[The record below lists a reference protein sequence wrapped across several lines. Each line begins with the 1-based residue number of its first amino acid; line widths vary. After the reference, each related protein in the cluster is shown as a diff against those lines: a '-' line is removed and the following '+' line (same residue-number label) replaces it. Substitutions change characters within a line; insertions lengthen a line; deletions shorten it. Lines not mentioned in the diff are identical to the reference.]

1 MASMSRSPA
10 SQSAKIAYFSMEIGL
25 HPAMPTYS
33 GGLGILAGDI
43 IRSAADLSIPM
54 VAVTLIHR
62 KGYFYQRLDASGWQR
77 EEPMEWAVDDF
88 LEEMPERTSVTIEG
102 RSIQIRAWKYE
113 ATGVD
118 GYKVPV
124 YFLDTDLPE
133 NSEWD
138 RTLTHFLYGGDQR
151 YRLCQE
157 AILGIGGVRM
167 LRAIDN
173 QSIERFHMNEGHASL
188 LTLELLDEEVRK
200 AGRKS
205 ISHEDIEAVRK
216 KCIFTTH
223 TPVPAGHDQFP
234 LDLVSRV
241 LGRREVY
248 EMKDVF
254 CCEGLL
260 NMTYLALNLSHYIN
274 GVAKKHGEV
283 SRLMFAGYVID
294 AITNGVHAATWVA
307 TPFQE
312 LYDRYIPGWRQDNFS
327 LRSALNITK
336 QEVWKAHTESKKR
349 LIQYVNRQTNVGMDM
364 DFLTVG
370 FARRATA
377 YKRGDLLFR
386 DIERLKS
393 ISLKAGNLQLIYAGK
408 AHPHDQGGKELIR
421 RIFQAKESLKKE
433 IKIAYLENYDI
444 ELGKMM
450 TSGVDLWLNTPQPPL
465 EASGTSGMK
474 AALNGV
480 PSLSILDGWWI
491 EGHIEG
497 VTGWSIEE
505 NGRGT
510 GQGHDLQKDAI
521 SLYNKLEQVIIPL
534 YYNDRDRFIDVMRHS
549 IALNGSF
556 FNTQRMLQQ
565 YVLKAYFL

>member
-1 MASMSRSPA
+1 
-10 SQSAKIAYFSMEIGL
+10 MEIGL

-54 VAVTLIHR
+54 VAVTFIHR

-260 NMTYLALNLSHYIN
+260 NMTYLALNLSHYVN

>member
-1 MASMSRSPA
+1 
-10 SQSAKIAYFSMEIGL
+10 MEIGL

-274 GVAKKHGEV
+274 GVAKKHGEIT
-283 SRLMFAGYVID
+283 RLMFAGYVMMLSLME
-294 AITNGVHAATWVA
+294 
-307 TPFQE
+307 FMR
-312 LYDRYIPGWRQDNFS
+312 LPG
-327 LRSALNITK
+327 
-336 QEVWKAHTESKKR
+336 
-349 LIQYVNRQTNVGMDM
+349 
-364 DFLTVG
+364 
-370 FARRATA
+370 
-377 YKRGDLLFR
+377 
-386 DIERLKS
+386 
-393 ISLKAGNLQLIYAGK
+393 
-408 AHPHDQGGKELIR
+408 
-421 RIFQAKESLKKE
+421 
-433 IKIAYLENYDI
+433 
-444 ELGKMM
+444 
-450 TSGVDLWLNTPQPPL
+450 
-465 EASGTSGMK
+465 
-474 AALNGV
+474 
-480 PSLSILDGWWI
+480 
-491 EGHIEG
+491 
-497 VTGWSIEE
+497 
-505 NGRGT
+505 
-510 GQGHDLQKDAI
+510 
-521 SLYNKLEQVIIPL
+521 
-534 YYNDRDRFIDVMRHS
+534 
-549 IALNGSF
+549 
-556 FNTQRMLQQ
+556 
-565 YVLKAYFL
+565 